1 MDIPTNTERFSYPS
15 YLDANIQLNV
25 VKTKTTTGV
34 DIVQLEDS
42 HDMSY
47 DDLPNR
53 HNSFN
58 IIDFQSVSEF
68 EMSNYTK
75 IAVNLLPKKENIV
88 IGYPTEALNS
98 TYWNVVFDIL
108 QTEGYKNI
116 LWIDGGLT
124 SGHLFRHLH
133 NLKITHF
140 HSSFFFNTLFR
151 PMIVDN
157 MPEPGNISNRSIH
170 YLSLGRLARQE
181 RIYFTKKLLDNPA
194 LFNKGIVSCAWGE
207 ATANVWSDEYNK
219 INLRLWLDD
228 EDINKFPVSLGH
240 KDWEQHSFANE
251 FKLAIFNIVQES
263 SIGADIRSH
272 TDLYSPLS
280 SSWQTISSD
289 RIFFTEKTAKA
300 FLMNQIPLLI
310 AAPGMV
316 QVLRNMEFDMFDDI
330 VDHSYD
336 KEDNILKRC
345 DMVYE
350 EINRLVNQ
358 HNVNGWN
365 KILQE
370 RRFQHRFFNNHKNIR
385 KVAQSVSERIS
396 TWVTENF

>member
-1 MDIPTNTERFSYPS
+1 MTTEHFRYPS
-15 YLDANIQLNV
+15 YLDPNIQLHV
-25 VKTKTTTGV
+25 RKTKTILGV

-47 DDLPNR
+47 DDLPNK

-58 IIDFQSVSEF
+58 IIDFQAVSEF
-68 EMSNYTK
+68 DMSNYTK
-75 IAVNLLPKKENIV
+75 IAVSLLPKKENIV

-98 TYWNVVFDIL
+98 TYWNLVFDIL
-108 QTEGYKNI
+108 QSEGYKNI

-124 SGHLFRHLH
+124 SGQLFRHLH
-133 NLKITHF
+133 HLKITHF

-151 PMIVDN
+151 PSIVEN
-157 MPEPGNISNRSIH
+157 MPQPGDITNRSVH

-181 RIYFTKKLLDNPA
+181 RIYFTKKLLDNQE
-194 LFNKGIVSCAWGE
+194 LFNKGIVTCGWGDSS
-207 ATANVWSDEYNK
+207 TNVWKDEFNK
-219 INLRLWLDD
+219 SNLRLILDD
-228 EDINKFPVSLGH
+228 NDICKFPLSLGH
-240 KDWEQHSFANE
+240 SDLQQHSFADE
-251 FKLAIFNIVQES
+251 FKRAIFNVVQES
-263 SIGADIRSH
+263 SIGADPRSH
-272 TDLYSPLS
+272 SDMYRPVPA
-280 SSWQTISSD
+280 SWLTVSSD

-316 QVLRNMEFDMFDDI
+316 QVLRNMGFDMFDDI

-358 HNVNGWN
+358 NTINGWN

-370 RRFQHRFFNNHKNIR
+370 RRLQFRFFNNHENIR
-385 KVAQSVSERIS
+385 KVAHSVSKNIS
-396 TWVTENF
+396 TWVNENF